1 MTTVS
6 EIMTRGVRTMSPSE
20 TVAHAAQAMHELNV
34 GSLPVCSNN
43 RLVGI
48 LTDRDIV
55 VRGVAQ
61 GLGADTPVKDLMSPK
76 LDYCYEDQ
84 PVQEVMDRMRE
95 SKVRRL
101 PVLDKE
107 DQLVGIVSLGDVATN
122 LEVGES
128 GGTLAEISEPSRPDR
143 SNNSAASGDQG
154 GGETQTFLS

>member
-43 RLVGI
+43 
-48 LTDRDIV
+48 
-55 VRGVAQ
+55 
-61 GLGADTPVKDLMSPK
+61 
-76 LDYCYEDQ
+76 
-84 PVQEVMDRMRE
+84 
-95 SKVRRL
+95 
-101 PVLDKE
+101 
-107 DQLVGIVSLGDVATN
+107 QLVGIVPLGDVATN
-122 LEVGES
+122 LGAGES
-128 GGTLAEISEPSRPDR
+128 GGTLAEISEPSRTDR